1 MIHGAKFFYW
11 FPNAL
16 VVLLHH
22 LPPHRPNDGAGG
34 FVGIGAAVLDL
45 TVGDI
50 LGDRVGEFVGSNTGL
65 LVVAVVEDDAKMTV
79 GGALGLG
86 KITVVEGDSV
96 DSVT

>member
-1 MIHGAKFFYW
+1 MRFVIHGASSNDEVKCLACLVVHRAMFHYR

-22 LPPHRPNDGAGG
+22 LPPHRPNDGTGG

-50 LGDRVGEFVGSNTGL
+50 LGD
-65 LVVAVVEDDAKMTV
+65 
-79 GGALGLG
+79 
-86 KITVVEGDSV
+86 
-96 DSVT
+96 